1 MKANGELSFITAMK
15 DKTWCLDCRN
25 VLHWRGKIKIPAN
38 PTCPIGTGAQLDK
51 IASHYTPIVPLA
63 RLIRKAN
70 SKMSFIGLAKAIPL
84 AGLQQPR
91 EKGGEKKT
99 LSLVVINLA
108 GTTYGVNKS

>member
-1 MKANGELSFITAMK
+1 MVKN
-15 DKTWCLDCRN
+15 
-25 VLHWRGKIKIPAN
+25 KIPAN
-38 PTCPIGTGAQLDK
+38 PTCPIGTDAQLDK

-91 EKGGEKKT
+91 EKGGEKKS